1 MKKIISLALTGLTLM
16 SVTSCSNAD
25 YDDKYT
31 DPSKTSTVA
40 VPQVFTGVMQAG
52 NTWMNPIYYR
62 HYIQT
67 TTSGLF
73 SGIIGNDNSRG
84 RFMGAGEGRYD
95 DRWKEFYTMLTQ
107 HRVLEHTYNNLEESV
122 KSSNIVFY
130 YLSRT
135 LVEAQLHEMLSVFGD
150 VPFNGAGTLWRDGDY
165 NAAKIKCVYD
175 DDVTLY
181 KQILADLKEVG
192 DYFANGNVDA
202 TGLTAL
208 SRQDYTVAAGN
219 ATQWQKYVN
228 SLRLRIA
235 LHLSTGGDCVS
246 EAHAAIA
253 EILNN
258 PTKYPLIDN
267 NQENMG
273 VTADV
278 QTDKFNFGKSLSQAL
293 HGNGGATQNV
303 LNVMNLPANG
313 IPDANTDPRIAAMYY
328 CNPDGEYIAY
338 DIRMTNAEITNLND
352 QKKQEYAQKGLM
364 TSNYFNKIDS
374 LAVAGWAEYQGNE
387 NLFGLW
393 LSAAEVSFSKAEA
406 YLMGYGVAA
415 NADLAK
421 SNFITGVE
429 QSCEYYWD
437 QKESSSLAKEGNDSY
452 YGYRELVRP
461 STTDITAY
469 AEKIWKPTQ
478 EVICTQLWL
487 NFGYLDK
494 LGAWN
499 VVRRTGYPTI
509 SFATDDQVTN
519 YPTPPNR
526 LPYPN
531 DELTYNSE
539 NCQAA
544 IAKNYEEP
552 SGYYT
557 NLFWAKKTYYKMI
570 K

>member
-1 MKKIISLALTGLTLM
+1 
-16 SVTSCSNAD
+16 
-25 YDDKYT
+25 
-31 DPSKTSTVA
+31 
-40 VPQVFTGVMQAG
+40 MQ
-52 NTWMNPIYYR
+52 
-62 HYIQT
+62 
-67 TTSGLF
+67 
-73 SGIIGNDNSRG
+73 
-84 RFMGAGEGRYD
+84 
-95 DRWKEFYTMLTQ
+95 
-107 HRVLEHTYNNLEESV
+107 
-122 KSSNIVFY
+122 
-130 YLSRT
+130 
-135 LVEAQLHEMLSVFGD
+135 
-150 VPFNGAGTLWRDGDY
+150 
-165 NAAKIKCVYD
+165 
-175 DDVTLY
+175 
-181 KQILADLKEVG
+181 
-192 DYFANGNVDA
+192 
-202 TGLTAL
+202 
-208 SRQDYTVAAGN
+208 
-219 ATQWQKYVN
+219 TQWQKYAN

-273 VTADV
+273 VTADT

-313 IPDANTDPRIAAMYY
+313 IPDANTDPRIAAMYD

-437 QKESSSLAKEGNDSY
+437 QKRKFIIG
-452 YGYRELVRP
+452 
-461 STTDITAY
+461 
-469 AEKIWKPTQ
+469 
-478 EVICTQLWL
+478 
-487 NFGYLDK
+487 
-494 LGAWN
+494 
-499 VVRRTGYPTI
+499 
-509 SFATDDQVTN
+509 
-519 YPTPPNR
+519 
-526 LPYPN
+526 
-531 DELTYNSE
+531 
-539 NCQAA
+539 
-544 IAKNYEEP
+544 
-552 SGYYT
+552 
-557 NLFWAKKTYYKMI
+557 
-570 K
+570 